1 MREQKMNGSHIH
13 KESHLFCFPLNMKE
27 KTIMEKYIIFIDENT
42 MTFDEL
48 EDLYNE
54 SKDD

>member
-1 MREQKMNGSHIH
+1 MNGSHIH

-54 SKDD
+54 SKDDWI